1 MSNTV
6 KGLLWGVLGAA
17 FALVLSL
24 GAFAVAGDSIGDPA
38 EPIPVP
44 SVTSSEATHTPESGE
59 TSSSGPGD
67 DGPSGSSSSASPTGT
82 SSSSEGGDDH
92 GGDDNSG
99 HGSDDSGSGSDNS
112 GHGSDDD

>member
-6 KGLLWGVLGAA
+6 KGVLWGVLGAA

-44 SVTSSEATHTPESGE
+44 SVTSSERNAHARAERLVLVR
-59 TSSSGPGD
+59 
-67 DGPSGSSSSASPTGT
+67 AR
-82 SSSSEGGDDH
+82 
-92 GGDDNSG
+92 
-99 HGSDDSGSGSDNS
+99 
-112 GHGSDDD
+112 